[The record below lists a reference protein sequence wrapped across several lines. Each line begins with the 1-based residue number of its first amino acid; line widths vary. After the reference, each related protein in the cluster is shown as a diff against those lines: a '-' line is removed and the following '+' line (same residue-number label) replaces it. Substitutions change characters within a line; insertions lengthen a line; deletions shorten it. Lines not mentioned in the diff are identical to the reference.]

1 MPRQTFTRREIDA
14 FRAHAEQAPPA
25 QKQEGITLREAV
37 LELTDVII
45 DMRER
50 RGYST
55 ADLVAW
61 WHGQGVEAS
70 AATLRGYIRA
80 AIAGSPKRSGIRE
93 RPKTRA
99 SSGTVEQPSGKSA
112 STPSATHAGST
123 GLRLPKDL

>member
-55 ADLVAW
+55 ADLVAC
-61 WHGQGVEAS
+61 VA
-70 AATLRGYIRA
+70 
-80 AIAGSPKRSGIRE
+80 
-93 RPKTRA
+93 RPRC
-99 SSGTVEQPSGKSA
+99 GG
-112 STPSATHAGST
+112 
-123 GLRLPKDL
+123 

>member
-1 MPRQTFTRREIDA
+1 MPRQTFTRQQLDV

-37 LELTDVII
+37 LELSDVIL

-50 RGYST
+50 LGYST

-70 AATLRGYIRA
+70 ATTLRGYIRA
-80 AIAGSPKRSGIRE
+80 AIANSPKRSGMRAP
-93 RPKTRA
+93 PKTRA
-99 SSGTVEQPSGKSA
+99 ASSPVEQPSSKSA
-112 STPSATHAGST
+112 STASAKHAEPT
-123 GLRLPKDL
+123 VLGLPDDL